1 MGSSLLAKGLCL
13 EAEPQPY
20 PYLSPVNSRPPTFT
34 APSPAPLHT
43 LALLHL
49 SFFSLLPYSFM
60 RAPSLPLLFFFI
72 YLSLTLFGAFIEVMG
87 GLSKVGDE

>member
-72 YLSLTLFGAFIEVMG
+72 YIYILL
-87 GLSKVGDE
+87 